1 MNQHDLFLV
10 GRSLIAAMFIM
21 SAIGKA
27 ANWKPTVDLM
37 QLHHLP
43 LPRAALLTSV
53 IAEFT
58 GAIFLLIARFLYPTV
73 GVLFAFVLLAT
84 VAIPLQDLVS
94 GKDRGNAISIIGSN
108 LAILGA
114 LLLVLGLGDR

>member
-1 MNQHDLFLV
+1 MNQHGLFLV
-10 GRSLIAAMFIM
+10 GRCLIAAMFIM

-37 QLHHLP
+37 QLHYLP
-43 LPRAALLTSV
+43 LPRAALFTSV

-58 GAIFLLIARFLYPTV
+58 GAIFLFIARCLYPTV
-73 GVLFAFVLLAT
+73 GVLFAFVVLAT
-84 VAIPLQDLVS
+84 VVIPLQDVVN

-108 LAILGA
+108 LAIPWGSVA
-114 LLLVLGLGDR
+114 RVGIG